1 MKSNAHQT
9 VFCFEPSRLLF
20 PSSLLYDRCRVY
32 SALQTLQPDALYKK
46 APPPPF
52 PFSFHNVSGT
62 PFFPFPRANEKF
74 AKPVSLFRL
83 LLCFSFFFARSFRCN
98 VCKRK
103 KEWARLRTKMGFCQ
117 TYTPK
122 WYHFGCTGMGIGGVC
137 YCAVGRKWYFLEQQG
152 TSFLASV
159 FPAFPCLKLPIHRFL
174 SGEKRRISIYLNILI
189 LKNDLCTSWYN
200 KKVHSTFWKGSVSIY
215 LCRANV
221 P

>member
-1 MKSNAHQT
+1 MRTRPYFVLNHPGYYFLALFYTT
-9 VFCFEPSRLLF
+9 VVGYILRSKPFNLIHPTR
-20 PSSLLYDRCRVY
+20 
-32 SALQTLQPDALYKK
+32 K
-46 APPPPF
+46 PPPSLSLFIMYPEPLFSRSRGQMRNLQSPF
-52 PFSFHNVSGT
+52 LCFDSF
-62 PFFPFPRANEKF
+62 F
-74 AKPVSLFRL
+74 VSL
-83 LLCFSFFFARSFRCN
+83 FFARSFRCN

-174 SGEKRRISIYLNILI
+174 SGEKRRICIFEYIDFIKMKKIVYILI
-189 LKNDLCTSWYN
+189 Q
-200 KKVHSTFWKGSVSIY
+200 
-215 LCRANV
+215 
-221 P
+221 